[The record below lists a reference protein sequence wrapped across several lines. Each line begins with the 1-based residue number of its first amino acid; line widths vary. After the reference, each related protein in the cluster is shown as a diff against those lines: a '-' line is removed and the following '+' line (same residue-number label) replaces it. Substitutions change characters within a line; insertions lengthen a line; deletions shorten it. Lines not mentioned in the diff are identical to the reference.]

1 MPNWVSELASICA
14 LLIVVAIVVG
24 RLPKVELGHS
34 AEFRRRRAMNW
45 VPVGLTYAFLY
56 MARYNL
62 NAAVGDGPEHLF
74 DKQQY
79 GTISAFGTLTYG
91 LSFVINGPL
100 TDKLGGKRTIVL
112 SAVGSALANLATAG
126 LVWAAMAG
134 GLVPP
139 EKRAA
144 LVAPL
149 SALYAANMYFQS
161 FGAVSIVKVNSAW
174 FHRRERGTF
183 GGIFGILISLGLYF
197 AYDWGGII
205 KKNAPL
211 PYLFIVPAV
220 ILLVFAALDVWLV
233 ADTPGQ
239 AGQRDFDLDD
249 ATQTSGER
257 LPMSQVALMMLKNPA
272 IVTIALIEFCS
283 GALRTG
289 ILQWYKP
296 FTSDLGHK
304 GDFVAAHWGALNCA
318 AGILGGIVAGVVSDR
333 FFQSRR
339 GPMAGVLYGVMIV
352 GCVAMYLALPTPWVG
367 WVVVLMSL
375 AVIGVHGML
384 SGTASMDFGGKE
396 NVGLV
401 VGVIDGFVYLGIT
414 LGFVMGRLLP
424 KAPESRDPAA
434 WWTWPVGMIPLAVIG
449 FFLSLRV
456 WNATPKPGG
465 GH

>member
-1 MPNWVSELASICA
+1 MPNWVNELASIGA
-14 LLIVVAIVVG
+14 LLAVVVVVVG
-24 RLPKVELGHS
+24 RLPKVNLGHS
-34 AEFRRRRAMNW
+34 PAFLRRRATNW
-45 VPVGLTYAFLY
+45 LPVGLTYAFLY

-79 GTISAFGTLTYG
+79 GTISAFGTFTYG

-112 SAVGSALANLATAG
+112 SAVGSAVSNLATAA
-126 LVWAAMAG
+126 LVWAAMDGAM
-134 GLVPP
+134 VPP
-139 EKRAA
+139 DKRAS
-144 LVAPL
+144 LVGPL

-205 KKNAPL
+205 KRSAPL
-211 PYLFIVPAV
+211 PYLFIVPAL

-239 AGQRDFDLDD
+239 AGQEDFDLDD
-249 ATQTSGER
+249 ATQTSGEK
-257 LPMSQVALMMLKNPA
+257 LPMSKVALMMLKNPA
-272 IVTIALIEFCS
+272 IITIALIEFCS

-296 FTSDLGHK
+296 FTNDLGRK

-318 AGILGGIVAGVVSDR
+318 AGILGGIVAGVLSDR
-333 FFQSRR
+333 LFQSRR
-339 GPMAGVLYGVMIV
+339 GPMAGVLYGAMII
-352 GCVAMYLALPTPWVG
+352 GCVAMFVALPTPWIG

-424 KAPESRDPAA
+424 KAPESRDPSA
-434 WWTWPVGMIPLAVIG
+434 WWTWPVGMLPLAVIG